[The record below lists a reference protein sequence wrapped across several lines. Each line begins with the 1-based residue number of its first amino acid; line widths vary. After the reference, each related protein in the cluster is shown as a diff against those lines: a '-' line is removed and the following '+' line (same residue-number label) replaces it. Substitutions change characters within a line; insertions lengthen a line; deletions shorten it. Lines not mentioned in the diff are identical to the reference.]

1 MPTSR
6 TVRTTNTSPT
16 SQPREYFGMSQ
27 GSQGPPREYYGTS
40 QFGHHASRE
49 YFTTDMTD
57 RQGGYGDIG
66 ADRNIIDSGD
76 SQQIADR
83 VSSIFA
89 NRDVDLS
96 TGAMEGESEQQRIAR
111 ISQEIVDGR
120 RGFGDVRR
128 SVDRLAQNADHTR
141 ASAGLPAVTQPQL
154 SPEHIGELM
163 RGRNAASSQFRQ
175 TEADALEAE
184 AQARFQADLQQ
195 ARLQEQFGQQRRQ
208 QMDQAG
214 DVGMAFQP
222 VGAGRAMRA
231 SNEAEAFDVGE
242 VGARRDFQLSQLAE
256 MVAAARRQRDTQLGD
271 LDAREQEMRSA
282 LVRDELANFGSY

>member
-27 GSQGPPREYYGTS
+27 GSQGAPREYYGTP
-40 QFGHHASRE
+40 QFGIHSSRE
-49 YFTTDMTD
+49 YFTTDMTG

-89 NRDVDLS
+89 NRNVDLS
-96 TGAMEGESEQQRIAR
+96 TGAREGESEQQRIAR

-128 SVDRLAQNADHTR
+128 SVDRLAGNADHTR

-154 SPEHIGELM
+154 SPEMIDELM

-195 ARLQEQFGQQRRQ
+195 ARLQEQFGQQRRR

-271 LDAREQEMRSA
+271 LDAREQAMRSA